1 MPNVF
6 FFLRNL
12 ISRRCSQ
19 THFIRFFFLSSL
31 IFHRGDRASVSHGII
46 VRIPKRRHRDDV
58 HRRVLVL
65 RGRAPHLSYSCCIVR
80 MPPKPYSSSSS
91 SSRLFF
97 FLSFFLSSLFARAFF
112 LDGEWWWWW
121 LHQDDDDDD
130 DDDDD
135 VENLD
140 ESKRFLSL
148 DRIGSVLAPLSSDQ
162 PSLSIVFERSSQSS
176 FSLSSVL
183 SSLLLLLL
191 SLTRPDEIIIYIF
204 YASCA

>member
-130 DDDDD
+130 DDDD

-148 DRIGSVLAPLSSDQ
+148 DRIGSDRSSRLFPPTSRLFRSSSRDRLKV
-162 PSLSIVFERSSQSS
+162 PSLSLPFFRLS
-176 FSLSSVL
+176 FF
-183 SSLLLLLL
+183 
-191 SLTRPDEIIIYIF
+191 F
-204 YASCA
+204 YYL